1 MISPNYIVLDAL
13 ILRIMALIDISQ
25 KLLELF
31 AIDLTLILRCL
42 VLLLLQGSTA
52 SVFLE
57 FL

>member
-25 KLLELF
+25 KLLELL
-31 AIDLTLILRCL
+31 AIDLTLLLRCL